1 MIKGKGKRMMNNSKY
16 FRIPIRA
23 KHLILKIGFG
33 LLILFQIPF
42 MVHAQNEA
50 FKKEF
55 FLGVKGGMVFSRVKF
70 KPNVEQNSY
79 LGNSAGFIF
88 RMISEPHVGI
98 QIELNYLQKGW
109 EEKPLEGQT
118 QNYFHKLNYFDIPV
132 MTHASFGNKAF
143 KVTLNLGPAVAFLLS
158 DSQGMNPASPGIPAS
173 PPIQYWGK
181 PIDSTVDFLF
191 VGGMGTEYH
200 FKKAGSVALDARLF
214 YSLTNLY
221 DAKNYAYDPSRTTG
235 GQVTLAYLFR
245 LNPGKK

>member
-1 MIKGKGKRMMNNSKY
+1 MNNKKY
-16 FRIPIRA
+16 FHVPSHSKR
-23 KHLILKIGFG
+23 LILKIGFG
-33 LLILFQIPF
+33 LLVLFQIPLLTD
-42 MVHAQNEA
+42 AQNEA

-55 FLGVKGGMVFSRVKF
+55 YLGVKGGMVFSRVKF
-70 KPNVEQNSY
+70 KPNVEQSSY
-79 LGNSAGFIF
+79 NGNSAGFIF

-109 EEKPLEGQT
+109 EEKPLEGQA

-158 DSQGMNPASPGIPAS
+158 DSQGMNPASPDIPDP

-181 PIDSTVDFLF
+181 PIDSSVDFLF
-191 VGGMGTEYH
+191 TGGLGTEYH
-200 FKKAGSVALDARLF
+200 FKKAGAVALDARIF

-235 GQVTLAYLFR
+235 GQVTLSYLFK
-245 LNPGKK
+245 LNSRKK